1 MLSPVRFAALAL
13 FVPALLA
20 AQAPSPSSAAIAAPT
35 GVIRQSASS
44 DARRASICDGSEI
57 QSFESRRH
65 LGTALII
72 GSLAIDAFAL
82 TRLAASHGDWNQ
94 ANQASKLFVVSLPPW
109 LLGMYLHWGSY
120 PNESFWQRTLAGM
133 KTGETRIE
141 DVRECLRDPSA
152 TSAAGSEEKLTY
164 FTSRPITLDVGGT
177 FRAVSLT
184 FRDSV
189 LVEVRRSEVK
199 IPARSSE
206 VSTVPVI
213 VPVP

>member
-1 MLSPVRFAALAL
+1 MLSPVRFAALASL
-13 FVPALLA
+13 APALLA
-20 AQAPSPSSAAIAAPT
+20 AQPQAASSAAVPAPS
-35 GVIRQSASS
+35 GVVKKASS
-44 DARRASICDGSEI
+44 GASRASICDGSEI

-65 LGTALII
+65 LGTALIV
-72 GSLAIDAFAL
+72 GSLAIDAFAISQMA
-82 TRLAASHGDWNQ
+82 TSHGDFS
-94 ANQASKLFVVSLPPW
+94 QASRSSAIIGASLVPG
-109 LLGMYLHWGSY
+109 LLGAYLRWSAY

-152 TSAAGSEEKLTY
+152 TSSAGSEEKLTY

-189 LVEVRRSEVK
+189 LVELRRSEVK
-199 IPARSSE
+199 LPARSSDT
-206 VSTVPVI
+206 SPIPVI